1 MIAMSFI
8 RLVLA
13 SLISLASTPALAA
26 GTLLVFGDSLSA
38 AYGISRDAGWVTQLE
53 RRLKRERPGWQ
64 VVNASISGETSAGGA
79 ARLPAALA
87 QYRPRVVILALGA
100 NDGLR
105 GLPAADLRRNLAL
118 MVEAAQK
125 HGARVLVAGMKVPPN
140 YGPTYAREFEG
151 AFTAVAQ
158 RYRTAFLPFLLDGV
172 ADNRDLFL
180 DDQLHP
186 TAAAQPIILG
196 NVWPILAPLFK

>member
-1 MIAMSFI
+1 MSFI
-8 RLVLA
+8 RLVFA
-13 SLISLASTPALAA
+13 SLLFIAGAPALAA

-38 AYGISRDAGWVTQLE
+38 AYGISREAGWVTQLE
-53 RRLKRERPGWQ
+53 QRLERERPGWR

-87 QYRPRVVILALGA
+87 QYRPNVVILALGA

-105 GLPAADLRRNLAL
+105 GLPARELRANLAR
-118 MVEAAQK
+118 MIEAAQK
-125 HGARVLVAGMKVPPN
+125 RGARVLLAGMKVPPN
-140 YGPTYAREFEG
+140 YGPTYAREFEDT
-151 AFTAVAQ
+151 FAVVAR
-158 RYRTAFLPFLLDGV
+158 RYRTAFLPFLLNGV

-186 TAAAQPIILG
+186 NAAAQPIILG
-196 NVWPILAPLFK
+196 NVWPPLTPLLN